1 VLGRVG
7 RWISEQFAF
16 LLVLAVLAA
25 AFGYLTIDPTH
36 WSRVAGV
43 VAVALLL
50 AGGVRLTLPTE
61 RVGMLAVRGRI
72 ADTIC
77 FLVLGVVILAVD
89 IRLHG

>member
-61 RVGMLAVRGRI
+61 RSACSPSAAGSPTPSASSSSVW
-72 ADTIC
+72 
-77 FLVLGVVILAVD
+77 
-89 IRLHG
+89 